1 MSDSKNF
8 IDNGNDTITDL
19 TMKLIWKKR
28 DSFQDTKK
36 WQNWFKCQD
45 YTEIT
50 NIQRFAGSEDWR
62 YPNEAEAW
70 SLFNLDYKNTDKYG
84 DEIYL
89 HEIFEPGAGGTTWT
103 IDEKDSS
110 ALVVQY
116 EDGVKVWP
124 SKYANMNMCV
134 RLVRALI

>member
-1 MSDSKNF
+1 MTENKRYT
-8 IDNGNDTITDL
+8 DNGNNTITDL
-19 TMKLIWKKR
+19 KMKIIWKKT

-36 WQNWFKCQD
+36 WQNWFNCQG

-50 NIQRFAGSEDWR
+50 NIQRFAGSEEWR
-62 YPNEAEAW
+62 YPNEEEAW
-70 SLFNLDYKNTDKYG
+70 SLFDLSNKNTDKYG

-89 HEIFEPGAGGTTWT
+89 HSIFGPGSGGTTWT
-103 IDEKDSS
+103 IEEKDSS
-110 ALVVQY
+110 ALVIQY

-134 RLVRALI
+134 RLVRNRT

>member
-19 TMKLIWKKR
+19 TMKLIWKKK

-45 YTEIT
+45 YAEIM
-50 NIQRFAGSEDWR
+50 NLQRFAGSEDWR

-89 HEIFEPGAGGTTWT
+89 HEVFEPGAGGTTWT

-134 RLVRALI
+134 RLVRGLI

>member
-1 MSDSKNF
+1 MADSKIF

-19 TMKLIWKKR
+19 TMKLIWKKK

-45 YTEIT
+45 YAEII
-50 NIQRFAGSEDWR
+50 NIQRFAGSENWR

>member
-1 MSDSKNF
+1 MSDNKRF
-8 IDNGNDTITDL
+8 TENGNETITDL
-19 TMKLIWKKR
+19 EMKLIWKKT

-50 NIQRFAGSEDWR
+50 NIQRFAGSEEWR
-62 YPNEAEAW
+62 YPNEDEAW
-70 SLFNLDYKNTDKYG
+70 SLFDLSNKNTDKYG
-84 DEIYL
+84 DQIYL
-89 HEIFEPGAGGTTWT
+89 HSIFGPGSGGTTWT
-103 IDEKDSS
+103 SEVKDSS
-110 ALVVQY
+110 ALIIQY

-134 RLVRALI
+134 RLVRNLI

>member
-1 MSDSKNF
+1 MTDNKRF
-8 IDNGNDTITDL
+8 TDNGNSTITD
-19 TMKLIWKKR
+19 MKMKIIWKKT

-50 NIQRFAGSEDWR
+50 NIQRFAGSEEWR
-62 YPNEAEAW
+62 YPNEEEAW
-70 SLFNLDYKNTDKYG
+70 SLFDLGNKNTDKNG
-84 DEIYL
+84 EEIYL
-89 HEIFEPGAGGTTWT
+89 HSIFGPGSGGTTWT
-103 IDEKDSS
+103 IEAKDSS
-110 ALVVQY
+110 ALVIQY

-134 RLVRALI
+134 RLVRNLT

>member
-1 MSDSKNF
+1 MSDNKRF
-8 IDNGNDTITDL
+8 TENGNETITDL
-19 TMKLIWKKR
+19 EMKLVWKKT

-36 WQNWFKCQD
+36 WLNWFKCQD

-50 NIQRFAGSEDWR
+50 NIQRFAGSEEWR
-62 YPNEAEAW
+62 YPNETEAW
-70 SLFNLDYKNTDKYG
+70 SLFDLSNKNTDKYG

-89 HEIFEPGAGGTTWT
+89 HSIFGPGSGGTTWT
-103 IDEKDSS
+103 SEVKDSS
-110 ALVVQY
+110 ALIIQY

-134 RLVRALI
+134 RLVRNLI

>member
-1 MSDSKNF
+1 MTNSKRF
-8 IDNGNDTITDL
+8 TDNGNETITDL
-19 TMKLIWKKR
+19 KMKLIWKKT

-50 NIQRFAGSEDWR
+50 NIQRFAGSEEWR
-62 YPNEAEAW
+62 YPNEEEAW
-70 SLFNLDYKNTDKYG
+70 SLFDLGNKNTDKYG

-89 HEIFEPGAGGTTWT
+89 HSIFGPRSGGTTWT
-103 IDEKDSS
+103 SEEKDSS
-110 ALVVQY
+110 ALIIQY

-134 RLVRALI
+134 RLARNLA

>member
-1 MSDSKNF
+1 MGDNKRF
-8 IDNGNDTITDL
+8 TENGNETITDL
-19 TMKLIWKKR
+19 EMKLIWKKT

-50 NIQRFAGSEDWR
+50 NIQRFAGSEEWR
-62 YPNEAEAW
+62 YPNEDEAW
-70 SLFNLDYKNTDKYG
+70 SLFDLSNKNTDKYG

-89 HEIFEPGAGGTTWT
+89 HSIFGPGSGGTTWT
-103 IDEKDSS
+103 SEVKDSS
-110 ALVVQY
+110 ALIIQY

-134 RLVRALI
+134 RLVRKLI

>member
-1 MSDSKNF
+1 MTDNKRF
-8 IDNGNDTITDL
+8 TDNGNNTITDL
-19 TMKLIWKKR
+19 KMKVIWKKT

-50 NIQRFAGSEDWR
+50 NIQRFAESEEWR
-62 YPNEAEAW
+62 YPNEEEAW
-70 SLFNLDYKNTDKYG
+70 SLFDLENKNTDKYG
-84 DEIYL
+84 DGIYL
-89 HEIFEPGAGGTTWT
+89 HSIFGSGSGGTTWT
-103 IDEKDSS
+103 IKEKDSS
-110 ALVVQY
+110 ALVIQY

-134 RLVRALI
+134 RLVRNLT

>member
-1 MSDSKNF
+1 MTDNKRYT
-8 IDNGNDTITDL
+8 DNGNNTITDL
-19 TMKLIWKKR
+19 KMKIIWKKT

-36 WQNWFKCQD
+36 WQNWFNCQG

-62 YPNEAEAW
+62 YPNEKEAW
-70 SLFNLDYKNTDKYG
+70 SLFDLSNKNTDKYG

-89 HEIFEPGAGGTTWT
+89 HSIFGPGSGGTTWT
-103 IDEKDSS
+103 IEEKDSS
-110 ALVVQY
+110 ALVIQY

-134 RLVRALI
+134 RLVRNLT

>member
-1 MSDSKNF
+1 MSDNKRFTENE
-8 IDNGNDTITDL
+8 NKTITDL
-19 TMKLIWKKR
+19 EMKLIWKKT

-50 NIQRFAGSEDWR
+50 NIQRFAGSEEWR
-62 YPNEAEAW
+62 YPNEDEAW
-70 SLFNLDYKNTDKYG
+70 SLFDLSNKNTDKYG

-89 HEIFEPGAGGTTWT
+89 HSIFGPGSGGTTWT
-103 IDEKDSS
+103 SEVKDSS
-110 ALVVQY
+110 ALIIQY

-134 RLVRALI
+134 RLVRNLI

>member
-1 MSDSKNF
+1 MTQNKKF
-8 IDNGNDTITDL
+8 IDNDNNTITDL
-19 TMKLIWKKR
+19 EMKLVWKKT

-45 YTEIT
+45 YAEII
-50 NIQRFAGSEDWR
+50 NLQRFAGSEDWR
-62 YPNEAEAW
+62 YPNEEEAW
-70 SLFNLDYKNTDKYG
+70 SLFDLNSKNTDKYG

-89 HEIFEPGAGGTTWT
+89 DSIFEPGAGGTTWT
-103 IDEKDSS
+103 AEEKDSS
-110 ALVVQY
+110 ALIIQY

-134 RLVRALI
+134 RLVRNII

>member
-1 MSDSKNF
+1 MTENKRF
-8 IDNGNDTITDL
+8 VDNDNDTITDL
-19 TMKLIWKKR
+19 KMKLVWKKR

-50 NIQRFAGSEDWR
+50 NLQRFAGSEDWR
-62 YPNEAEAW
+62 YPNEEEAW
-70 SLFNLDYKNTDKYG
+70 SLFDLNNKNTDKYG

-89 HEIFEPGAGGTTWT
+89 DTIFEPGSGGTTWT
-103 IDEKDSS
+103 IEENDSS
-110 ALVVQY
+110 ALVIQY

-134 RLVRALI
+134 RLVRNLT

>member
-1 MSDSKNF
+1 
-8 IDNGNDTITDL
+8 
-19 TMKLIWKKR
+19 MKLIWKKT

-45 YTEIT
+45 YTEIM
-50 NIQRFAGSEDWR
+50 NIQRFAESDKWR
-62 YPNEAEAW
+62 YPNEEEAW
-70 SLFNLDYKNTDKYG
+70 SLFDLGNKNTDKYG

-89 HEIFEPGAGGTTWT
+89 HSIFKPGSGGTTWT
-103 IDEKDSS
+103 IEEKDSS
-110 ALVVQY
+110 ALVIQY

-134 RLVRALI
+134 RLVRNLT

>member
-1 MSDSKNF
+1 MTNSKRF
-8 IDNGNDTITDL
+8 TDNGNETITDL
-19 TMKLIWKKR
+19 KMKLIWKKT

-50 NIQRFAGSEDWR
+50 NIQRFAGSEEWR
-62 YPNEAEAW
+62 YPNEEEAW
-70 SLFNLDYKNTDKYG
+70 SLFDLGNKNTDKYG

-89 HEIFEPGAGGTTWT
+89 HSIFGPGSGGTTWT
-103 IDEKDSS
+103 SEAKDSS
-110 ALVVQY
+110 ALIIQY

-134 RLVRALI
+134 RLVRNLA

>member
-1 MSDSKNF
+1 MTNSKRF
-8 IDNGNDTITDL
+8 TDNGNETITDL
-19 TMKLIWKKR
+19 KMKLIWKKT

-50 NIQRFAGSEDWR
+50 NIQRFAGSEEWR
-62 YPNEAEAW
+62 YPNEEEAW
-70 SLFNLDYKNTDKYG
+70 SLFDLSNKNTDKYG

-89 HEIFEPGAGGTTWT
+89 HSIFGPGSGGTTWT
-103 IDEKDSS
+103 IKEKDSS
-110 ALVVQY
+110 ALVIQY

-134 RLVRALI
+134 RLVRNLT

>member
-1 MSDSKNF
+1 MSNSKNF

-19 TMKLIWKKR
+19 TMKLIWKKK

-36 WQNWFKCQD
+36 WQNWFKCHD
-45 YTEIT
+45 YTEII

-134 RLVRALI
+134 RLVRALV

>member
-1 MSDSKNF
+1 MSNSKNF

-19 TMKLIWKKR
+19 TMKLIWKKK

-36 WQNWFKCQD
+36 WQNWFKCHD
-45 YTEIT
+45 YTEII

>member
-1 MSDSKNF
+1 MGDNKRF
-8 IDNGNDTITDL
+8 TENGNETITDL
-19 TMKLIWKKR
+19 EMKLIWKKT

-50 NIQRFAGSEDWR
+50 NIQRFAGSEEWR
-62 YPNEAEAW
+62 YPNEDEAW
-70 SLFNLDYKNTDKYG
+70 SLFDLSNKNTDKYG

-89 HEIFEPGAGGTTWT
+89 HSIFGPGSGGTTWT
-103 IDEKDSS
+103 SEVKDSS
-110 ALVVQY
+110 ALIIQY

-134 RLVRALI
+134 RLVRNLT

>member
-1 MSDSKNF
+1 MGDNKRF
-8 IDNGNDTITDL
+8 TENGNKTITDL
-19 TMKLIWKKR
+19 EMKLIWKKT

-50 NIQRFAGSEDWR
+50 NIQRFAGSEEWR
-62 YPNEAEAW
+62 YPNEDEAW
-70 SLFNLDYKNTDKYG
+70 SLFDLSNKNTDKYG

-89 HEIFEPGAGGTTWT
+89 HSIFGPGSGGTTWT
-103 IDEKDSS
+103 SEVKDSS
-110 ALVVQY
+110 ALIIQY

-124 SKYANMNMCV
+124 SKYANMNMCG
-134 RLVRALI
+134 RLVRNLI

>member
-1 MSDSKNF
+1 MSDSKRFTENE
-8 IDNGNDTITDL
+8 NKTITDL
-19 TMKLIWKKR
+19 EMKVIWKKT

-50 NIQRFAGSEDWR
+50 NIQRFAGSEEWR

-70 SLFNLDYKNTDKYG
+70 SLFDLSNKNTDKYG

-89 HEIFEPGAGGTTWT
+89 HSIFGPGSGGTTWT
-103 IDEKDSS
+103 SEVKDSS
-110 ALVVQY
+110 ALIIQY
-116 EDGVKVWP
+116 EDGVKVWT
-124 SKYANMNMCV
+124 SKYANMNMCG
-134 RLVRALI
+134 RLVRNLI

>member
-1 MSDSKNF
+1 MSNSKNF

-19 TMKLIWKKR
+19 TMKLIWKKK

-45 YTEIT
+45 YAEII
-50 NIQRFAGSEDWR
+50 NIQRFAGFEDWR

>member
-1 MSDSKNF
+1 MSNSKNF

-19 TMKLIWKKR
+19 TMKLIWKKK

-45 YTEIT
+45 YAEII
-50 NIQRFAGSEDWR
+50 NIQRFAGFEDWR

-134 RLVRALI
+134 RLVRALV

>member
-1 MSDSKNF
+1 MTNNKRF
-8 IDNGNDTITDL
+8 TDNGNNTITDL
-19 TMKLIWKKR
+19 KMKVIWKKT
-28 DSFQDTKK
+28 DSFQDIKK

-50 NIQRFAGSEDWR
+50 NIQRFAGSEEWR
-62 YPNEAEAW
+62 YPNEEEAW
-70 SLFNLDYKNTDKYG
+70 SLFDLSNKNTDKYG

-89 HEIFEPGAGGTTWT
+89 HSIFGSGSGGTTWT
-103 IDEKDSS
+103 IKEKDSS
-110 ALVVQY
+110 ALVIQY

-134 RLVRALI
+134 RLVHNLT

>member
-19 TMKLIWKKR
+19 TMKLIWKKK

-45 YTEIT
+45 YAEIM
-50 NIQRFAGSEDWR
+50 NLQRFAGSEDWR

-134 RLVRALI
+134 RLVRGLI

>member
-19 TMKLIWKKR
+19 TMKLIWKKK

-45 YTEIT
+45 YAEIM
-50 NIQRFAGSEDWR
+50 NLQRFAGSEDWR

>member
-1 MSDSKNF
+1 MGDNKRF
-8 IDNGNDTITDL
+8 TENGNKTITDL
-19 TMKLIWKKR
+19 EMKLIWKKT

-50 NIQRFAGSEDWR
+50 NIQRFAGSEEWR
-62 YPNEAEAW
+62 YPNEDEAW
-70 SLFNLDYKNTDKYG
+70 SLFDLSNKNTDKYG

-89 HEIFEPGAGGTTWT
+89 HSIFGPGSGGTTWT
-103 IDEKDSS
+103 SEVKDSS
-110 ALVVQY
+110 ALIIQY

-134 RLVRALI
+134 RLVRNLI